1 MCLCCYPQVSQP
13 EVTRWVDWWKDN
25 KSRHVAYFPYSA
37 AHGGKNVEQVMTS
50 VLQGVLT
57 NEKTK
62 GSKQSSRTSEQ
73 MSRTSEQS
81 SRSSGQASR
90 TSGQASRTSGQA
102 SRIRGQVSWASERAS
117 RTSEQASMTKM
128 RYKSKPSLICV
139 NNHLEE

>member
-1 MCLCCYPQVSQP
+1 M
-13 EVTRWVDWWKDN
+13 TRWVDWWKDN

-73 MSRTSEQS
+73 TSRTSEQ
-81 SRSSGQASR
+81 ASM